1 MKRHN
6 KFAVVVAGIAASVA
20 LSGTSAIAET
30 ATPLPSAAQVQ
41 IAQAADATILLGL
54 IQAKLALVGATV
66 QSATAAQLSAAVA
79 EVAVQNRG
87 MVGEIAS
94 IAALAR
100 PDLAPEI
107 EQAAVGA
114 APEAAPG
121 ISEKIGQ
128 ALSAPSADQL
138 AAVEN
143 VTGQP
148 AGPVSAAAGTAS
160 PVIEQTVQAP
170 PVGPGVDGSDS

>member
-1 MKRHN
+1 M
-6 KFAVVVAGIAASVA
+6 
-20 LSGTSAIAET
+20 
-30 ATPLPSAAQVQ
+30 
-41 IAQAADATILLGL
+41 
-54 IQAKLALVGATV
+54 
-66 QSATAAQLSAAVA
+66 
-79 EVAVQNRG
+79 
-87 MVGEIAS
+87 
-94 IAALAR
+94 
-100 PDLAPEI
+100 
-107 EQAAVGA
+107 GA

-160 PVIEQTVQAP
+160 PEQTVQAP